1 MKKYRHILVVLTA
14 LMAVSCADWLDVQPS
29 DQVSEETAFS
39 SVAGF
44 RQTLNGVYVE
54 LNSDNL
60 YGRALSC
67 GMIEVLAQRYDVSDE
82 FTRYYPF
89 TTYVYP
95 GAPAPDQFSNIG
107 ETAYTLIANLNK
119 ILENG

>member
-1 MKKYRHILVVLTA
+1 MYSPATRYPKRRL
-14 LMAVSCADWLDVQPS
+14 
-29 DQVSEETAFS
+29 FS

-89 TTYVYP
+89 TTYDYT
-95 GAPAPDQFSNIG
+95 GATAQDQISISG
-107 ETAYTLIANLNK
+107 RPPIR
-119 ILENG
+119 

>member
-1 MKKYRHILVVLTA
+1 MKKYRHIMVALTA
-14 LMAVSCADWLDVQPS
+14 LVSVSCADWLDVQPS
-29 DQVSEETAFS
+29 DQVSEETAFG

-60 YGRALSC
+60 YGKALSC
-67 GMIEVLAQRYDVSDE
+67 GMIEVLAQRYDVSEE

-89 TTYVYP
+89 TEYDYT
-95 GAPAPDQFSNIG
+95 GA
-107 ETAYTLIANLNK
+107 TARTRFRAS
-119 ILENG
+119 GRPPTP